1 MKKVLSFILALT
13 LLISAAN
20 VFALPVFG
28 EEIVGESD
36 DVGEETEP
44 ISEAAEPLSNETAA
58 LPEQNEDVQSSLP
71 LNDNLPTEEPSEEI
85 VTLSFNSGMLQSND
99 ELFEQYVTK
108 LLYGGNEF
116 MLFASERGRSQ
127 LSGRALEIYDA
138 IKPHILAIASGKEIS
153 TIIPCNNAF
162 DLADENLFYN
172 VYNALIMDC
181 PSEFYWL
188 DTRSG
193 VSFSNYDIAF
203 CVADGYHTD
212 KKIGN
217 KYCEVDPSKI
227 KAANR
232 AIENAKEICRNAKG
246 TEYQKLEYFKQ
257 KICDL
262 VEYDYDAAA
271 NNKSLPDRGPWNLI
285 YVFDGNENTNVVCQG
300 YSLAFQY
307 LCELSG
313 IECYCI
319 LGEFNG
325 GYHMWNHVRLDG
337 KMYFVDVTSCDSN
350 NKSFLRGYTE
360 YYGDGYTIQFSDY
373 KFSPVTLNLFSEDIL
388 KLSNSDYSGA
398 SHEHRYSD
406 EWESDNDYHW
416 HEALCQ
422 CDDAYVITNPHRWDP
437 EKEKIIKKASCTEK
451 GKKTQTCS
459 VCEKT
464 ITVEIPVTEHEYS
477 DAWKFDET
485 GHWHEC
491 ECGEKTAVEAHT
503 PKEVIDTMPT
513 EESNGVG
520 HDECEV
526 CGFVTNEG
534 KVIPPN
540 HIHVM
545 EKVPAK
551 LATCVEEGNIEH
563 YTCTKCHKNF
573 SDEAGENEIGNVVTE
588 KDPANHTGGTRIDGK
603 LDPKCSEEG
612 YTGDTVCT
620 GCETVIT
627 KGEVIPPTGEHE
639 EVIRDAKEA
648 DCANEGYT
656 GDTVCADCGAVII
669 KGEVIPPDKTKHDY
683 QWVVDKEADFENTG
697 LKHEECT
704 RCHDIRNENT
714 VIPIPICEH
723 SAMQHF
729 DKVNSTCKK
738 QGTREYWYCSECN
751 RKYSDEKGM
760 LLVNSEDELLVPV
773 DPENHINTEIRDI
786 KSATCS
792 SEGYTGDKYCTDC
805 NTLIAS
811 GSTLAINPDGHSFVN
826 NKCEYCG
833 KIQATYYP
841 PTFTYI
847 DDETHLAGGNIR
859 SHVPDSMTM
868 HTDGVYEWNYCL
880 YCQHEYGR
888 VPVAEVDINIDDS
901 VDLVADDPVQST
913 DDGDD
918 IDVDDNTGDNTG
930 ADVTEPEDSN
940 PPTGIAIALLPM
952 ALAAAA
958 ASLVRKK

>member
-28 EEIVGESD
+28 EEMGKED
-36 DVGEETEP
+36 GNVGEETEP
-44 ISEAAEPLSNETAA
+44 ISEAAEPLPNETAA
-58 LPEQNEDVQSSLP
+58 LPEQNADVQSSLP
-71 LNDNLPTEEPSEEI
+71 LNDNLPIEEPLEEI
-85 VTLSFNSGMLQSND
+85 ATLSFSSGMLQSND

-127 LSGRALEIYDA
+127 LSGKALEIYDD
-138 IKPHILAIASGKEIS
+138 IKPHILAIASGKETS
-153 TIIPCNNAF
+153 SIIPCNNAF
-162 DLADENLFYN
+162 YLTEDLLYI
-172 VYNALIMDC
+172 VYDALLMDC
-181 PSEFYWL
+181 PSEFYWVN
-188 DTRSG
+188 TTTGIFWS
-193 VSFSNYDIAF
+193 SSDITF

-212 KKIGN
+212 KKFGN
-217 KYCEVDPSKI
+217 IYCEVDPSKI
-227 KAANR
+227 EAANR
-232 AIENAKEICRNAKG
+232 AVENAKEICRNAKG
-246 TEYQKLEYFKQ
+246 TEYEKLKYFKQ

-262 VEYDYDAAA
+262 VDYDNDAAA
-271 NNKSLPDRGPWNLI
+271 NNASLPDRGPWNLI
-285 YVFDGNENTNVVCQG
+285 YVFDGNQNTKVVCQG

-319 LGEFNG
+319 LGKLDG

-337 KMYFVDVTSCDSN
+337 KMYFVDVTNDDYH
-350 NKSFLRGYTE
+350 KTDKLFLRGYTE
-360 YYGDGYTIQFSDY
+360 YYGNGYTIKFNRTLWDY
-373 KFSPVTLNLFSEDIL
+373 KFTPETLNLFSEDIL
-388 KLSNSDYSGA
+388 KLSSSDYSGA
-398 SHEHRYSD
+398 NHEHRYSD
-406 EWESDNDYHW
+406 EWEYDDDHHW

-422 CDDAYVITNPHRWDP
+422 CDDVMVIKNPHKWDP
-437 EKEKIIKKASCTEK
+437 KKEKIIKKASCTEK
-451 GKKTQTCS
+451 GQKTKTCS
-459 VCEKT
+459 VCDKT

-477 DAWKFDET
+477 DTWKFNET

-503 PKEVIDTMPT
+503 PKEVIDIMPD
-513 EESNGVG
+513 EESNGIG

-534 KVIPPN
+534 KVIPPK
-540 HIHVM
+540 HTHVM

-551 LATCVEEGNIEH
+551 PATCAEQGNIEH

-573 SDEAGENEIGNVVTE
+573 SDEAGTNEIEKVVTE
-588 KDPANHTGGTRIDGK
+588 KDPTNHTGETRVDGK
-603 LDPKCSEEG
+603 LDPNCSNEG

-620 GCETVIT
+620 DCKKVIS
-627 KGEVIPPTGEHE
+627 KG
-639 EVIRDAKEA
+639 K
-648 DCANEGYT
+648 
-656 GDTVCADCGAVII
+656 
-669 KGEVIPPDKTKHDY
+669 VIPPDNTKHNY
-683 QWVVDKEADFENTG
+683 QWVVDKNATFEETG

-704 RCHDIRNENT
+704 RCHDMRSLDT

-729 DKVNSTCKK
+729 ASVSATCKK
-738 QGTREYWYCSECN
+738 QGTKEHWYCSECN
-751 RKYSDEKGM
+751 RKYRDEKGM
-760 LLVNSEDELLVPV
+760 LLVNSEDELIVPV
-773 DPENHINTEIRDI
+773 DPNNHVNTEIRDV

-811 GSTLAINPDGHSFVN
+811 GSILAINPDGHNFIN

-833 KIQATYYP
+833 KIQVTYYP

-859 SHVPDSMTM
+859 SHVPDSLTM

-888 VPVAEVDINIDDS
+888 VPVTEADININDS
-901 VDLVADDPVQST
+901 VDLIVDDPVQST
-913 DDGDD
+913 NDGDD
-918 IDVDDNTGDNTG
+918 IDVDDNTDDNTD
-930 ADVTEPEDSN
+930 ADAAEPEDNN

-952 ALAAAA
+952 ALAMAAA
-958 ASLVRKK
+958 TIVKKK